1 MGKSD
6 YNRKLNKCLVRHF
19 AILFFFSFIIQLNS
33 FSQARDFAD
42 RKPPPPP
49 PKDRKFDPDRMR
61 YGGSFGATFG
71 QITYVEVSPTVG
83 YMLTDRLL
91 SGIGGKYI
99 YYEENLDFF
108 DYKTNIYGGSIFS
121 QYFILD
127 NVLAHTEL
135 EVLNLDDR
143 FIIGERV
150 NVTSFFVGGGY
161 VSEIGDRSFGSILVL
176 FNLTEDIN
184 TPYTNPVIRINFGF
198 GI

>member
-1 MGKSD
+1 ME
-6 YNRKLNKCLVRHF
+6 
-19 AILFFFSFIIQLNS
+19 A
-33 FSQARDFAD
+33 
-42 RKPPPPP
+42 
-49 PKDRKFDPDRMR
+49 
-61 YGGSFGATFG
+61 
-71 QITYVEVSPTVG
+71 
-83 YMLTDRLL
+83 
-91 SGIGGKYI
+91 
-99 YYEENLDFF
+99 
-108 DYKTNIYGGSIFS
+108 SIFI